1 MRSPKPVFTF
11 EKIRTTSTP
20 TGGTAMPALAAGGV
34 EKVETVIAFPGQIV
48 PIEQNFRPILDFQN
62 FLLAAARG
70 ASYP

>member
-1 MRSPKPVFTF
+1 
-11 EKIRTTSTP
+11 
-20 TGGTAMPALAAGGV
+20 MPALAADGV

-62 FLLAAARG
+62 FYLAAARG